1 MKIILMP
8 YADQLCICKNCKK
21 KFTILKENQ
30 LDNYLQCSHCGS
42 LKWDGKDEYDMKQEK
57 KKKKL

>member
-1 MKIILMP
+1 MP